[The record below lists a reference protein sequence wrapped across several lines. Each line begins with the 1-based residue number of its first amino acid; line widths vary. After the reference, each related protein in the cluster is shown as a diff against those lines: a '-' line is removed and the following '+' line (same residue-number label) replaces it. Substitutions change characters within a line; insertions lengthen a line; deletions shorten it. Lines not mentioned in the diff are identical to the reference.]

1 MLIKLRLVCI
11 PGNSLILFTIK
22 TSLDLN
28 FSNDVKY
35 FSKSAN
41 LLSEFLFS
49 SCNCSFIKAC
59 FKAWSAN
66 FLSFA
71 DKVNPASAYSPLIRR
86 ANFIAFS
93 SFSAKSLAALIA
105 SSFNFTNSS
114 PVKFPS
120 TKALFNRSCAL

>member
-1 MLIKLRLVCI
+1 MLASIWFLILAWILETFLFICDASLLVSWKLSAKVLAPSLLTCTDLPNSVKVLSNAKTFFNIALKLIPIASSCVLINLRPDSI

-49 SCNCSFIKAC
+49 SSNC
-59 FKAWSAN
+59 
-66 FLSFA
+66 
-71 DKVNPASAYSPLIRR
+71 
-86 ANFIAFS
+86 
-93 SFSAKSLAALIA
+93 
-105 SSFNFTNSS
+105 
-114 PVKFPS
+114 
-120 TKALFNRSCAL
+120 